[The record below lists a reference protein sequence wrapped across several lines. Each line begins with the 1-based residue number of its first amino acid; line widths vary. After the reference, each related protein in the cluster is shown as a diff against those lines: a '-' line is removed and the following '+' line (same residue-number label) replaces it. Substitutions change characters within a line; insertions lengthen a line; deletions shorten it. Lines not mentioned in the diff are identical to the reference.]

1 MWPFT
6 TQELPPVAKTME
18 INDYETITK
27 RVVDLSA
34 RISVLELNEEAF
46 RNKVLRK
53 IQKPKEESEDINSIR
68 PGIIGYGHNP
78 KQ

>member
-1 MWPFT
+1 MWPFRT
-6 TQELPPVAKTME
+6 KEHQQVAQTMQ

-53 IQKPKEESEDINSIR
+53 MQKPREETEDINTTR
-68 PGIIGYGHNP
+68 PGILGYGLNT
-78 KQ
+78 KS